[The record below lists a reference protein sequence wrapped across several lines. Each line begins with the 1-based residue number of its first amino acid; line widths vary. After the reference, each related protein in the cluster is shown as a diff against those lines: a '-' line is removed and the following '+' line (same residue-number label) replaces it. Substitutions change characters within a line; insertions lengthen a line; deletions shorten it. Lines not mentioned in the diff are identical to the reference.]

1 MSTPTTTLAGVM
13 LATPAEETTSSSAG
27 KRLFRNTVWS
37 ALGSAAP
44 MLIAVIAV
52 PRLIHGLGADRFGVL
67 AMAWMGIGYLSLLDL
82 GLGRA
87 ITRLIADKLASGECE
102 EVPAIFWDAHLLLL
116 GVGIAGGAAVWGLSD
131 LLLNHALKLPAS
143 LHGEATNCIRL
154 IAATIPVVVMANGLR
169 GFLEAHQRFRAVN
182 VVRMIVGVTGFLV
195 PLLLLR
201 WTPRVDATV
210 AALSLVR
217 IITIFGYVFCCIR
230 VCPGIWSHRRL
241 GATPLAPLLRFGG
254 WITFDNLIGPLMIS
268 VDRFI
273 IGTLLS
279 VGMTTYYVTPQEMM
293 TKLLILP
300 MALQQAI
307 FPAFSSVSREVG
319 AVLYRRSVDSIL
331 LLMLPLTLIAMMF
344 ANEILTVWVGS
355 AFAAQSFRVLEWL
368 AVGILINSV
377 AHVPSSM
384 IQAIGRPEVN
394 AKIHSIELPFYL
406 GLVWIM
412 VSHYGILGAA
422 IAWVIRVAVDTAC
435 FFVAG
440 YRVMP
445 TMPFSRKN
453 LVAAILLVGGG
464 AWVEM
469 ATHHLVP
476 KLLYLAAAAAVSLIL
491 ALPLLSR
498 RPVAVEA

>member
-13 LATPAEETTSSSAG
+13 LDSPAKETTTSSSAG

-44 MLIAVIAV
+44 MLIAIIAV

-87 ITRLIADKLASGECE
+87 ITRLIADKLAMGERDNL
-102 EVPAIFWDAHLLLL
+102 PAIFWDAHFLLL

-154 IAATIPVVVMANGLR
+154 IAATIPVVVLANGLR
-169 GFLEAHQRFRAVN
+169 GFLEAHQHFRAVN
-182 VVRMIVGVTGFLV
+182 VVRMIVGITGFLV
-195 PLLLLR
+195 PLLLLH

-230 VCPGIWSHRRL
+230 VCPGIWSHRRF
-241 GATPLAPLLRFGG
+241 GTTPLAPLLRFGG

-300 MALQQAI
+300 MALQQ
-307 FPAFSSVSREVG
+307 
-319 AVLYRRSVDSIL
+319 
-331 LLMLPLTLIAMMF
+331 
-344 ANEILTVWVGS
+344 
-355 AFAAQSFRVLEWL
+355 
-368 AVGILINSV
+368 
-377 AHVPSSM
+377 
-384 IQAIGRPEVN
+384 
-394 AKIHSIELPFYL
+394 
-406 GLVWIM
+406 
-412 VSHYGILGAA
+412 
-422 IAWVIRVAVDTAC
+422 
-435 FFVAG
+435 
-440 YRVMP
+440 
-445 TMPFSRKN
+445 
-453 LVAAILLVGGG
+453 
-464 AWVEM
+464 
-469 ATHHLVP
+469 
-476 KLLYLAAAAAVSLIL
+476 
-491 ALPLLSR
+491 
-498 RPVAVEA
+498 